1 MQFQVPNYD
10 MDTDD
15 EQFLEAWNENTSNT
29 KNKLT
34 CDTVNFERI
43 MDRVEMAQGVRR
55 LKVSLCS
62 NFLFSYVVSKL
73 SVTTWILKALSSPSC
88 GSFGPRAALCARALP
103 PHTQL
108 FPLSL
113 SLALSLSRFLPL
125 SLSLPLLSPF
135 PPPLEYA
142 CALSCL
148 PVVVF

>member
-73 SVTTWILKALSSPSC
+73 SV
-88 GSFGPRAALCARALP
+88 
-103 PHTQL
+103 
-108 FPLSL
+108 
-113 SLALSLSRFLPL
+113 
-125 SLSLPLLSPF
+125 
-135 PPPLEYA
+135 
-142 CALSCL
+142 
-148 PVVVF
+148 